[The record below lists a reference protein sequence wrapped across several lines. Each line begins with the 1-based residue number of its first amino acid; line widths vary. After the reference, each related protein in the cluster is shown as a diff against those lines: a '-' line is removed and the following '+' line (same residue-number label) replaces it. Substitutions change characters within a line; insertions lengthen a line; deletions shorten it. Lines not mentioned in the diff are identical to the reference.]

1 MAAPPLVE
9 FKTILGRSVEISLF
23 LLFSTPINPTGIP
36 IIKLG
41 KSYAFSKI
49 SIKYVKAVG
58 ELPITTKGA
67 LFPVFLTVNSFQ
79 PSLKAYAVL
88 VYFV

>member
-9 FKTILGRSVEISLF
+9 FKTILGRSVEINLF

-41 KSYAFSKI
+41 NSLAFSKI
-49 SIKYVKAVG
+49 SIKYVNAVG
-58 ELPITTKGA
+58 ELPITTIGD
-67 LFPVFLTVNSFQ
+67 FIPEFLTDNSFQ
-79 PSLKAYAVL
+79 PSLKPYAVL
-88 VYFV
+88 VNFA